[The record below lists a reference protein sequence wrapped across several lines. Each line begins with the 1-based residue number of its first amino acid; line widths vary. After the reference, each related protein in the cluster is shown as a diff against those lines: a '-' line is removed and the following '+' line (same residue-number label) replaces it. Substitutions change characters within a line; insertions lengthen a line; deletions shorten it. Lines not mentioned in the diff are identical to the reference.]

1 MTRTARIQIALS
13 TISIWAL
20 SFAATGCGPD
30 PKDQKIAE
38 LSSERDALQRELDN
52 RDRELGDALV
62 REDDARKTIGELNDQ
77 LSRMRAEGAKVK
89 DADGW
94 ITGSGFD
101 MITIP
106 GSVLFASGK
115 SSLTSGGQRTLDK
128 IASDIRSRY
137 PDRDIYV
144 FGHTDD
150 QPIRRSKWKDNWEL
164 GANRALTVIRHLSH
178 AGVPPESLIQASCAE
193 NRPRDAN
200 ANEQGRR
207 QNRRVEFYAVERT
220 GGAIRATAAG
230 PIRD

>member
-1 MTRTARIQIALS
+1 MTRRTRNHIALS
-13 TISIWAL
+13 TLSIWML
-20 SFAATGCGPD
+20 TIAATGCGPD

-38 LSSERDALQRELDN
+38 LTTERDGLQRQLDD

-62 REDDARKTIGELNDQ
+62 REDDARKSISELSDE
-77 LSRMRAEGAKVK
+77 LARMRAEGAKVK
-89 DADGW
+89 DTEGW

-115 SSLTSGGQRTLDK
+115 AILTSGGQRTLEK

-137 PDRDIYV
+137 PNRDIYV

-150 QPIRRSKWKDNWEL
+150 QPIRKSKWKDNWEL
-164 GANRALTVIRHLSH
+164 GANRALTVIRHLSS
-178 AGVPPESLIQASCAE
+178 AGVPPESLIQASCAQY
-193 NRPRDAN
+193 RPRDSGAS
-200 ANEQGRR
+200 EKGRR

-220 GGAIRATAAG
+220 GGAIRTTSAG
-230 PIRD
+230 PMRD